1 MSLTDQSTRIRQGEE
16 LDAAVIDPYLKAHIP
31 GLQGEPKI
39 SQFPGGAS
47 NLTYLLEYPSH
58 ELVLRRPPFGRK
70 AKSAHDM
77 GREYRILNQLN
88 AGFPYCPKAYVHCT
102 DESVIGA
109 EFYVMERVNGIILR
123 ADLPPELKLDT
134 QQANTLC
141 KNFIDR
147 FVELHNVDYQACGL
161 GDLGKPEGYVQR
173 QIEGWS
179 DRYEKALTPDAP
191 SWEAVKA
198 WLREKMPADH
208 PKPGIVHND
217 YRFDNVILDPK
228 DPMRIIGV
236 LDWELTTIGDP
247 LMDLGNTLAYWIEA
261 DDPAPVQLMRRQPSH
276 LPGML
281 TRQQFADYYAERAG
295 LPRIDNL
302 DFYYTYGLFRLAGI
316 VQQIYYRYFH
326 GQTQDKRFAQFIH
339 MNKLLEQMS
348 LQVIGKSR
356 L

>member
-1 MSLTDQSTRIRQGEE
+1 MALNDQSTRIRDGEE
-16 LDAAVIDPYLKAHIP
+16 LDAAIIDSYLKAHIR
-31 GLQGEPKI
+31 GLSGEPQI

-47 NLTYLLEYPSH
+47 NLTYLLEYPQQ
-58 ELVLRRPPFGRK
+58 EFVLRRPPFGHK

-102 DESVIGA
+102 DESVIGS

-123 ADLPPELKLDT
+123 ADLPAELNFSPEQTT
-134 QQANTLC
+134 QLC
-141 KNFIDR
+141 KSFIDKL
-147 FVELHNVDYQACGL
+147 VELHNVDYQACGL
-161 GDLGKPEGYVQR
+161 GDLGKPEGYVAR
-173 QIEGWS
+173 QISGWS

-191 SWEAVKA
+191 LWTEVKA
-198 WLREKMPADH
+198 WLNEKMPADH
-208 PKPGIVHND
+208 PKSAIVHND
-217 YRFDNVILDPK
+217 YRFDNVILDPR
-228 DPMRIIGV
+228 DPQRIIGV
-236 LDWELTTIGDP
+236 LDWELTTLGDP

-261 DDPAPVQLMRRQPSH
+261 ADPAPVQLMRRQPSNA
-276 LPGML
+276 PGML

-295 LPRIDNL
+295 IEIKSI

-316 VQQIYYRYFH
+316 VQQIYYRFFH
-326 GQTQDKRFAQFIH
+326 GQTQDKRFAQFVQ

-348 LQVIGKSR
+348 LQVIKKSS

>member
-1 MSLTDQSTRIRQGEE
+1 MALTDQSTPVRTGEE
-16 LDAAVIDPYLKAHIP
+16 LPADVIDQYLKAHIP
-31 GLQGEPKI
+31 GLDGTPQI

-47 NLTYLLEYPSH
+47 NLTYLLQYPGLD
-58 ELVLRRPPFGRK
+58 LVLRRPPFGHK

-88 AGFPYCPKAYVHCT
+88 AGFPYCPKAYVYCT

-123 ADLPPELKLDT
+123 SELPPELNFDESQT
-134 QQANTLC
+134 RALC
-141 KNFIDR
+141 ESFIDK

-161 GDLGKPEGYVQR
+161 GDLGKPEGYVKR

-179 DRYEKALTPDAP
+179 ERYERAMTPDAP
-191 SWEAVKA
+191 AWEAVKA
-198 WLREKMPADH
+198 WLKDKMPADH
-208 PKPGIVHND
+208 PKPGIIHND
-217 YRFDNVILDPK
+217 YRFDNVILNPDN
-228 DPMRIIGV
+228 PMEIIGV
-236 LDWELTTIGDP
+236 LDWEMTTIGDP

-261 DDPAPVQLMRRQPSH
+261 GDPAPVQLMRRQPSNA
-276 LPGML
+276 PGML
-281 TRQQFADYYAERAG
+281 TRQQFVDYYAEKAG
-295 LPRIDNL
+295 IEIKSF

-316 VQQIYYRYFH
+316 VQQIYYRFYH

-339 MNKLLEQMS
+339 MNKLLEQMC
-348 LQVIGKSR
+348 LQVIGKST